1 MASSSGPEQP
11 TGLDPGSVLCDK
23 CKEPVLGPSASTENV
38 SFNDRIH
45 QAMKGWLLSPQMWP
59 VGYLVGSSYSP
70 FRLEQQLPYR
80 SWRNAF
86 EDLLALESGG
96 EMISQESREQ
106 ERVVAAKLS
115 WERANRCIKK
125 LNAYNI
131 HDAQTMD
138 TVQMI
143 LKKKKSAGHPVDPSL
158 VSRLDKDMEGM
169 REMAR
174 HRVRLAEAFR
184 SRVEIHRESPASGHK
199 DRGQWI
205 ASLITSGAMR
215 GWNSL
220 LEDSEDGALMIL
232 NKEVEAPE
240 DSSSIRFSD
249 YELFKHFEQGRPLN
263 HGAPR
268 APLYMVLR
276 PPPAVLVN
284 EPRILDG
291 SGSLPDF
298 NPLDEPDESALWTH
312 DPKPP
317 RFSCQRTATE
327 RITLPNGKTATK
339 VVMKN
344 WLTNDEVEEKVM
356 IDEPGKVLQE
366 VERVRA
372 LIQDRLIGFDSL
384 I

>member
-1 MASSSGPEQP
+1 
-11 TGLDPGSVLCDK
+11 
-23 CKEPVLGPSASTENV
+23 
-38 SFNDRIH
+38 
-45 QAMKGWLLSPQMWP
+45 
-59 VGYLVGSSYSP
+59 
-70 FRLEQQLPYR
+70 
-80 SWRNAF
+80 
-86 EDLLALESGG
+86 
-96 EMISQESREQ
+96 MISQESREQ
-106 ERVVAAKLS
+106 EKVVAANLN
-115 WERANRCIKK
+115 WERANCCIQK
-125 LNAYNI
+125 LNEYNI
-131 HDAQTMD
+131 HDAQTID

-158 VSRLDKDMEGM
+158 VSRLTKDMTGM

-184 SRVEIHRESPASGHK
+184 SKVEIQREWPASGHK

-205 ASLITSGAMR
+205 ASLITSGALR

-220 LEDSEDGALMIL
+220 LEDTEDGALMIF
-232 NKEVEAPE
+232 NKEVEGPE
-240 DSSSIRFSD
+240 DSNSIRFSE
-249 YELFKHFEQGRPLN
+249 YELFKHFEEGRPLN

-268 APLYMVLR
+268 AALYMVSR
-276 PPPAVLVN
+276 SPSAVPVN
-284 EPRILDG
+284 EPQILDG
-291 SGSLPDF
+291 NGSLPDF
-298 NPLDEPDESALWTH
+298 NPPDEPDESVLWTH

-372 LIQDRLIGFDSL
+372 LIQDRLIGFG
-384 I
+384 